1 MAERIV
7 SPGVFTQENDLSF
20 LPVGIGEIGAV
31 IIGGTESGPAFMP
44 VQVRSMNEFELRFG
58 SSTKG
63 TYVPFTVKEYIKSAG
78 VVTIVRTL
86 GLDGF
91 TVNNQVYLI
100 ASGSDIG
107 PSGSTVG
114 ANTDPYIVGVIHAS
128 TTGDNSTKDGL
139 LQETSVITGT
149 ATGGAFATSSATDYS
164 DTPPL
169 VFNVA
174 SIQEN
179 VNPEIQIGTSGT
191 NEFRF
196 IGVGGTTAP
205 ADDADPNGP
214 YYFLTGSFVSTF
226 VTNLA
231 AEINA
236 HASSLVT
243 VAADTDILHVTA
255 SALGIAGN
263 SITVQTGSATQGIT
277 TQITLAG
284 GLAQTGTATALD
296 SALTGN
302 GVISMAKFMGNSGHL
317 SSTSN
322 TMSLDKTNA
331 NYLPNLLGTDP
342 GNTLPTAAHSIN
354 NSPSYVYSLFN
365 SQSYG
370 AADTNNGGGYRFTK
384 LSASLDTIDFDSAAA
399 SVTGTNSNTS
409 GKEYAAARTPWV
421 VSQTTNGNN
430 FPLFRIHTFAHGTNS
445 NRYYKVSVTSIKK
458 AGSVS
463 GQDYGNFSI
472 TIRKIDDSDNKVIA
486 LESYSNC
493 NLDPNSPNYIA
504 RLIGDR
510 DRSYDGAGKLIT
522 TGDYPNISRYVRVE
536 VHESVRNAVYSEQLV
551 PFGHEAYIS
560 PFSVTVADENAS
572 TDTAYYPEVA
582 LVTSRS
588 LETDTVT
595 YFGMNFNEDILNN
608 GMYNYLAP
616 LSDTAAV
623 GKNRTFLLSSCTN
636 GSTGGE
642 VGLDSALNNKR
653 FTLGFQGGF
662 DGKNPAKQIAI
673 GKDLASGN
681 SFGYSFASTGDEG
694 YRVYKKAI
702 DTVANPDEIDINL
715 IVAPGILTQNASNIV
730 AKVIEVCEDR
740 GDAFYIV
747 DGVNS
752 LNGDSVTA
760 ATTQAANYD
769 TNYAAMYY
777 PWVRVF
783 DATVN
788 KFLFVPPSVVVPG
801 VMSFNDKVAFPW
813 FAPAGLNRGS
823 LTTVTE
829 PYTRLTHSERDELYE
844 GKVNPIAIFPN
855 TGVCIWGQKTLQT
868 KPSALDRINVRRLLI
883 KLKKFIASSTRYL
896 VFENNTT
903 ATRNRFLNIVNP
915 YLETVQQQQG
925 LYAFKVVMDES
936 NNTPDVVD
944 RNQMKGEIF
953 LQPAKA
959 AEFIIVDFN
968 IMRTGASFEE

>member
-31 IIGGTESGPAFMP
+31 IIGGTEQGPAFMP

-86 GLDGF
+86 GLDGYL
-91 TVNNQVYLI
+91 VNNQVYLI
-100 ASGSDIG
+100 ASGSDVG

-114 ANTDPYIVGVIHAS
+114 GNVDPYIVGIIHSS
-128 TTGDNSTKDGL
+128 TTGDNITKDGL
-139 LQETSVITGT
+139 LQETSVLTGT
-149 ATGGAFATSSATDYS
+149 ATGGAFATSSDSSYS

-169 VFNVA
+169 NFTEA

-179 VNPEIQIGTSGT
+179 VNPEIQIGTSAA

-196 IGVGGTTAP
+196 IGVGGTAP
-205 ADDADPNGP
+205 ADGADPNGP
-214 YYFLTGSFVSTF
+214 YYFLTGSTVSAF

-243 VAADTDILHVTA
+243 AAADSDLLHVTA

-263 SITVQTGSATQGIT
+263 SITVQTGSANQGIT

-284 GLAQTGTATALD
+284 GQAQTGTATALD

-302 GVISMAKFMGNSGHL
+302 GVITMAKFMGNSGYL
-317 SSTSN
+317 ASTSN

-331 NYLPNLLGTDP
+331 NYLPNILGTDP
-342 GNTLPTAAHSIN
+342 GNTLPTAAQSTN
-354 NSPSYVYSLFN
+354 NSAAYVYSIFN
-365 SQSYG
+365 SQSFG
-370 AADTNNGGGYRFTK
+370 AADTNNGGGYAFTK
-384 LSASLDTIDFDSAAA
+384 LSASLDSIDFDSAAA

-409 GKEYAAARTPWV
+409 GKEYSGARTPWV

-430 FPLFRIHTFAHGTNS
+430 FPLFRLHTFSHGTNS
-445 NRYYKVSVTSIKK
+445 NRYYKVSITSIKK

-463 GQDYGNFSI
+463 GEDYGNFSV
-472 TIRKIDDSDNKVIA
+472 TVRKISDSDNKVIA
-486 LESYSNC
+486 LESYSNA
-493 NLDPNSPNYIA
+493 NLNPSSPNYIA

-510 DRSYDGAGKLIT
+510 DRSYDANGKLIT
-522 TGDYPNISRYVRVE
+522 TGDYPNISRYIRVE
-536 VHESVRNAVYSEQLV
+536 CHESVRNAVYSDQLV
-551 PFGHEAYIS
+551 PFGHEKYIS
-560 PFSVTVADENAS
+560 PFSVTIADELGTTS
-572 TDTAYYPEVA
+572 TAYYPEAA

-588 LETDTVT
+588 LATDTVT
-595 YFGMNFNEDILNN
+595 YFGFNFNEDILSN
-608 GMYNYLAP
+608 GMYNYLSP
-616 LSDTAAV
+616 ISDTGAT
-623 GKNRTFLLSSCTN
+623 GYNRTFLLSGCTN

-642 VGLDSALNNKR
+642 VGLDSDLNNKR
-653 FTLGFQGGF
+653 FTLAFQGGF
-662 DGKNPAKQIAI
+662 DGVNPAKQVTT

-681 SFGYSFASTGDEG
+681 SFGYSFASTSDEG
-694 YRVYKKAI
+694 YRVYKKAL
-702 DTVANPDEIDINL
+702 DTVANPDEIDVNL
-715 IVAPGILTQNASNIV
+715 IVTPGILTANASNIV

-740 GDAFYIV
+740 GDCFYIV

-752 LNGDSVTA
+752 LTGASVAA

-769 TNYAAMYY
+769 SNYVAMYY
-777 PWVRVF
+777 PWIRVF
-783 DATVN
+783 DASVN

-829 PYTRLTHSERDELYE
+829 PYSRLTHSERDELYE

-936 NNTPDVVD
+936 NNTPDVID